1 VQFPRIL
8 TISYLLVSIG
18 AMLQISG
25 GYWDVTWHAL
35 QKPETFFTPPHS
47 LVYLGVLLTLTVGI
61 LSLVWRIKHTYKTAY
76 VKFLHFA
83 LIGSALQLF
92 SGAFDLWWHAN
103 FGFDG
108 LLSPPHLILVTGM
121 ILNPL
126 ACLAGLASM
135 TKSVRFKPLLI
146 TASTISI
153 TALWMSAIGMVM
165 LFTLPF
171 SEGEYFNFNPDPLL
185 GAATATIAMPLI
197 GSMMIIL
204 SHRIM
209 PIQFPVTVV
218 TTLYVFV
225 NGMAT
230 VVAHYGIVSAMPYY
244 ILVILSAL
252 AIDSVLRSKLAEKIK
267 TSIAG
272 MIFAPFFYILYF
284 PLVPH
289 AFREAVG
296 IPVGIQVTTINL
308 FLATYQTIMISTLV
322 PAVFLGFL
330 GSIFAQEI
338 VQKMEGRQ

>member
-1 VQFPRIL
+1 
-8 TISYLLVSIG
+8 
-18 AMLQISG
+18 M
-25 GYWDVTWHAL
+25 
-35 QKPETFFTPPHS
+35 
-47 LVYLGVLLTLTVGI
+47 YLGVLLTLTVGI

-83 LIGSALQLF
+83 LIGSTLQLF
-92 SGAFDLWWHAN
+92 SGGFDLWWHAN

-197 GSMMIIL
+197 GSMMIMKL
-204 SHRIM
+204 VGRTYSESH
-209 PIQFPVTVV
+209 
-218 TTLYVFV
+218 
-225 NGMAT
+225 
-230 VVAHYGIVSAMPYY
+230 
-244 ILVILSAL
+244 
-252 AIDSVLRSKLAEKIK
+252 
-267 TSIAG
+267 
-272 MIFAPFFYILYF
+272 
-284 PLVPH
+284 VP
-289 AFREAVG
+289 
-296 IPVGIQVTTINL
+296 
-308 FLATYQTIMISTLV
+308 
-322 PAVFLGFL
+322 
-330 GSIFAQEI
+330 
-338 VQKMEGRQ
+338 